1 MTLSIRAGSLASWSL
16 QGVRMS
22 FVSWVLGIPNYFRRK
37 PPIDTRDKLVDFL
50 DSRAAFLIQKNI
62 FDYARARSGPY
73 FSHIIKEAAFKHAVE
88 VSRWSGYP
96 TGLAALAE
104 LVRGVLFHESERKPL
119 NDAVS
124 SAALA
129 AFDKYPVPEVL
140 GEETWKKA
148 RETLVERLAL
158 IDSHPP
164 KFAKDVI
171 LPYAQVLYDSQPI
184 HEELRKNDFEM
195 IKAQLRINMVTM
207 HDEFE
212 GRVKKAALLSDLGV
226 QARIPTA

>member
-1 MTLSIRAGSLASWSL
+1 
-16 QGVRMS
+16 MS
-22 FVSWVLGIPNYFRRK
+22 FADWVLGIPAYFRRK
-37 PPIDTRDKLVDFL
+37 PPIDTREKLIEFL
-50 DSRAAFLIQKNI
+50 DTRSAFLIQKNI

-73 FSHIIKEAAFKHAVE
+73 FSHIIKEKAFQDSVE
-88 VSRWSGYP
+88 VSRWTGYP

-104 LVRGVLFHESERKPL
+104 IVRGVLFNHADRKPL

-129 AFDKYPVPEVL
+129 AFDKYPVPAAL

-148 RETLVERLAL
+148 RETLIERLAN

-171 LPYAQVLYDSQPI
+171 LPYAQILYDSQPI
-184 HEELRKNDFEM
+184 HEELRKRDFEM
-195 IKAQLRINMVTM
+195 IQAQLRINLVTM

-212 GRVKKAALLSDLGV
+212 KRAEKAPLLNDLGV
-226 QARIPTA
+226 QPRAGAA

>member
-1 MTLSIRAGSLASWSL
+1 MSL
-16 QGVRMS
+16 MD
-22 FVSWVLGIPNYFRRK
+22 WVFGIPAYFRRK
-37 PPIDTRDKLVDFL
+37 PPIDTRDKLVEFL
-50 DSRAAFLIQKNI
+50 DTRAAFLIQKNI

-73 FSHIIKEAAFKHAVE
+73 FSQIIKEAAFQRSVDEA
-88 VSRWSGYP
+88 RWTGYP

-104 LVRGVLFHESERKPL
+104 IVRGILFHDADRKSL

-129 AFDKYPVPEVL
+129 AFDKYPAPEVL
-140 GEETWKKA
+140 GEEAWKKA
-148 RETLVERLAL
+148 RETLIERLAN

-171 LPYAQVLYDSQPI
+171 LPYAQILYDSQPI

-195 IKAQLRINMVTM
+195 IQAQLRINMVAM

-212 GRVKKAALLSDLGV
+212 KRVKKPELVADLGV
-226 QARIPTA
+226 HPRAGAA

>member
-1 MTLSIRAGSLASWSL
+1 
-16 QGVRMS
+16 MS
-22 FVSWVLGIPNYFRRK
+22 FMDWVLGIPAYFGRK
-37 PPIDTRDKLVDFL
+37 PPIDTREKLIEFL
-50 DSRAAFLIQKNI
+50 DTRAAFLIQKNI

-73 FSHIIKEAAFKHAVE
+73 FSQIIKEKAFQDSVE
-88 VSRWSGYP
+88 VSRWTGYA

-104 LVRGVLFHESERKPL
+104 IARGVLFNDASRKPL
-119 NDAVS
+119 NDAIS

-129 AFDKYPVPEVL
+129 AFDKYPVPAAL

-171 LPYAQVLYDSQPI
+171 LPYAQILYDSQPI
-184 HEELRKNDFEM
+184 HEELRKRDFEM
-195 IKAQLRINMVTM
+195 IQAQLRINLVTM

-212 GRVKKAALLSDLGV
+212 KRVKRAALFSDLGV
-226 QARIPTA
+226 PARTSAA

>member
-1 MTLSIRAGSLASWSL
+1 
-16 QGVRMS
+16 MS
-22 FVSWVLGIPNYFRRK
+22 FVDWVLGIPAYFRRK
-37 PPIDTRDKLVDFL
+37 PPVDTREKLIEFL
-50 DSRAAFLIQKNI
+50 DTRAAFLIQKNI

-73 FSHIIKEAAFKHAVE
+73 FSQIIKEQAFKDSVE
-88 VSRWSGYP
+88 VSRWTGYP

-104 LVRGVLFHESERKPL
+104 IVRGILFDHADRKPL
-119 NDAVS
+119 NDAVA

-129 AFDKYPVPEVL
+129 AFDTYPVPAAL

-158 IDSHPP
+158 VNSHPP

-195 IKAQLRINMVTM
+195 IRAQLRINLVTM
-207 HDEFE
+207 HDEFSS
-212 GRVKKAALLSDLGV
+212 RVHKAALLADLGV
-226 QARIPTA
+226 HPRSSAA

>member
-1 MTLSIRAGSLASWSL
+1 
-16 QGVRMS
+16 MS
-22 FVSWVLGIPNYFRRK
+22 FVDWVLGIPAYFRRK
-37 PPIDTRDKLVDFL
+37 PPIDTREKLVEFIDAQ
-50 DSRAAFLIQKNI
+50 SAFLIQKNI

-73 FSHIIKEAAFKHAVE
+73 FSQIIKEAAFQQSVE
-88 VSRWSGYP
+88 VSRWTGYP

-104 LVRGVLFHESERKPL
+104 IVRGVLFNYADRKPL

-129 AFDKYPVPEVL
+129 AFDKYPVPQAL
-140 GEETWKKA
+140 GDETWKKA
-148 RETLVERLAL
+148 RETLIERLAN

-184 HEELRKNDFEM
+184 HEELRKRDFEM
-195 IKAQLRINMVTM
+195 IQAQLRINLVTM

-212 GRVKKAALLSDLGV
+212 SRANKAALLSDLGV
-226 QARIPTA
+226 HPRTSAA

>member
-1 MTLSIRAGSLASWSL
+1 LGSAQDWK
-16 QGVRMS
+16 MS
-22 FVSWVLGIPNYFRRK
+22 FVNWVLGIPAYFGRK
-37 PPIDTRDKLVDFL
+37 PPIDTREKLVEFL
-50 DSRAAFLIQKNI
+50 DTRSAFLIQKNI

-73 FSHIIKEAAFKHAVE
+73 FSHVIKEAAFKHAVE

-104 LVRGVLFHESERKPL
+104 IARGILFNDAERKPL

-124 SAALA
+124 SAALS

-140 GEETWKKA
+140 GDEAWKKA
-148 RETLVERLAL
+148 REILIERLAL

-171 LPYAQVLYDSQPI
+171 LPYAQILYDSQPI
-184 HEELRKNDFEM
+184 HEELRKRDFEM
-195 IKAQLRINMVTM
+195 IQAQLRINMVTM

-212 GRVKKAALLSDLGV
+212 SRVNKTELLADLGV
-226 QARIPTA
+226 HPRAGAA

>member
-1 MTLSIRAGSLASWSL
+1 MG
-16 QGVRMS
+16 
-22 FVSWVLGIPNYFRRK
+22 FVDWVLGIPAYFRRK
-37 PPIDTRDKLVDFL
+37 PPIDTREMLIEFIDT
-50 DSRAAFLIQKNI
+50 RAAFLIQKNI

-73 FSHIIKEAAFKHAVE
+73 FSHIMKEAAFKHAVE
-88 VSRWSGYP
+88 VARWTGYP

-104 LVRGVLFHESERKPL
+104 LVRGSLFHEAERKSL

-140 GEETWKKA
+140 GQDEWKKS

-164 KFAKDVI
+164 KFAKDII
-171 LPYAQVLYDSQPI
+171 LPYAQILYDSQPI
-184 HEELRKNDFEM
+184 HEELRKRDFEM
-195 IKAQLRINMVTM
+195 IQAQMRINMVTM

-212 GRVKKAALLSDLGV
+212 SRVKKALLLSDLGV
-226 QARIPTA
+226 HRRANAA